1 VAYASCSIV
10 LLSVLKKKKF
20 TSIRARKFRGLEN
33 LIRVLVLM
41 SGFPVVCK
49 LPGGRY
55 GRHVVMAVAVPSVSD
70 TVN

>member
-33 LIRVLVLM
+33 LIRILVLI
-41 SGFPVVCK
+41 G
-49 LPGGRY
+49 
-55 GRHVVMAVAVPSVSD
+55 VAFRLFANSREGD
-70 TVN
+70 MEGM